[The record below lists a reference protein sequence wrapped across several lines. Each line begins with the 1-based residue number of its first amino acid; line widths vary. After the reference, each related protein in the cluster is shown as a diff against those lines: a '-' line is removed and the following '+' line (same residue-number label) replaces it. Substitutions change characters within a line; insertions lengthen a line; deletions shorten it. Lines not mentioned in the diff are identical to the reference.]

1 MTRRELENLRGMRF
15 EIKALAM
22 KKPKPTWQVDWYK
35 DYRHNPKGV
44 VKTIEGYDYGTA
56 DYKRIVGKL
65 KRLKRKRM
73 KEIER
78 AEVFIES
85 VQDPTMRSILRMYY
99 RDGFSQKQIGEE
111 LGYSHGYIRNM
122 INKFWKYQKM

>member
-1 MTRRELENLRGMRF
+1 MTRRELENLRGMCF
-15 EIKALAM
+15 EIKTLAM

-44 VKTIEGYDYGTA
+44 IKTIKGYDDGTE
-56 DYKRIVGKL
+56 DYKRIVGKF

-99 RDGFSQKQIGEE
+99 RDGFSQKQIAEE
-111 LGYSHGYIRNM
+111 LGFSPNYIKIK
-122 INKFWKYQKM
+122 INRFWKYKSR